1 MQFHQLRYVLEVAN
15 EKSISAAAKKLYLSQ
30 PSLSQQIINLE
41 KELGIPLFVRHSKS
55 VTLTDAGE
63 QFVQSAKRILNEKE
77 QLSDLMEKYS
87 LLQGGTLH
95 LGLLWIAGYL
105 DLAKVISDYQE
116 THPGITY
123 SLKVNGSKKLL
134 EMLYARSI
142 NAAFLLGIENALKNH
157 EELFCHKILDDH
169 FVAVVPSKH
178 PFASKRSLSL
188 KELHEQPIIMPA
200 KESSVHKNFIQ
211 AFDHYGVAPSM
222 ICETSQ
228 SDFVMKLAAQNL
240 GIGFSSNS
248 IAQALKTE
256 ATAIIPLEEYI
267 PRTIYYVTLNELLE
281 YPPIRSFT
289 EYVQQYDFKTQFETE
304 KE

>member
-105 DLAKVISDYQE
+105 DLAKVFR
-116 THPGITY
+116 IT
-123 SLKVNGSKKLL
+123 
-134 EMLYARSI
+134 R
-142 NAAFLLGIENALKNH
+142 
-157 EELFCHKILDDH
+157 
-169 FVAVVPSKH
+169 KH
-178 PFASKRSLSL
+178 IRES
-188 KELHEQPIIMPA
+188 PIP
-200 KESSVHKNFIQ
+200 
-211 AFDHYGVAPSM
+211 
-222 ICETSQ
+222 
-228 SDFVMKLAAQNL
+228 
-240 GIGFSSNS
+240 
-248 IAQALKTE
+248 
-256 ATAIIPLEEYI
+256 
-267 PRTIYYVTLNELLE
+267 
-281 YPPIRSFT
+281 
-289 EYVQQYDFKTQFETE
+289 
-304 KE
+304 